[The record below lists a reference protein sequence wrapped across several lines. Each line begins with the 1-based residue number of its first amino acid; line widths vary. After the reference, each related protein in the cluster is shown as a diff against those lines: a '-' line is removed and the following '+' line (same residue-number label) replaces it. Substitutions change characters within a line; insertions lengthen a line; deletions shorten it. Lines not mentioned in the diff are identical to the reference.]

1 MPGNHFAAP
10 RGRRIGRCGAWAAAA
25 VLAWGGG
32 AGPGA
37 AAGTT
42 VFAAA
47 SLAAPIEEISRRYR
61 ERTGARVVASYQS
74 SGILARQIAHGAPA
88 DVFVSADEAWIGR
101 LAADGHLRR
110 SETRAFAGNRL
121 VLAAPAGAALPAGV
135 TLAEALTAR
144 LGSGPLAIG
153 DPDHVPAGAYA
164 KAALAALGLWEGLR
178 RKCARAA
185 NARAALALVER
196 GAAPFG
202 IVYATD
208 ARASARVRVAAAVP
222 ETAHPPVVYW
232 AGMLP
237 GARGGPARA
246 YFSHLFSAEASAIL
260 RRHGFSPPP

>member
-1 MPGNHFAAP
+1 MPGNDFAAP

-37 AAGTT
+37 AAATT

-110 SETRAFAGNRL
+110 SGTRAFAGNRL
-121 VLAAPAGAALPAGV
+121 VLAAPTGAALPAGV

-237 GARGGPARA
+237 GGREGPARA